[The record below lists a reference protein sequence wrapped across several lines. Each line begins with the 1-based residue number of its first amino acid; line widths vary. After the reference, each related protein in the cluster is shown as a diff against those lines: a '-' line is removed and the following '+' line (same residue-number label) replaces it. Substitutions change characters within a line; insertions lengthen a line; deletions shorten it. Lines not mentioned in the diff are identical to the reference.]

1 MLTPHTYALIGKNI
15 SYSFSRDYFA
25 KKFKK
30 EQITDAIYINFDI
43 QTIDELPEL
52 ILKTPSLGGMNVTI
66 PYKEQIL
73 GYLTH
78 KSNEL
83 ELIGACNTIKVLP
96 TGVLKGY
103 NTDYIG
109 FSESLKPLLKPHHTQ
124 ALILG
129 TGGAA
134 KAVAFSLGQ
143 LGISYLFVSRKASSR
158 AISYQQLDKVVMEQ
172 NPLIINTTPLGTYPN
187 IKEAP
192 PIPYHLITSE
202 HLLYD
207 LIYNPAETTFLS
219 RGKLQG
225 AIVKNGYEMLILQA
239 EASWRIWN
247 SI

>member
-1 MLTPHTYALIGKNI
+1 MLTSHTYALIGKNI

-52 ILKTPSLGGMNVTI
+52 ILKTPSLCGMNVTI

-103 NTDYIG
+103 NTDYI
-109 FSESLKPLLKPHHTQ
+109 
-124 ALILG
+124 LG

-158 AISYQQLDKVVMEQ
+158 AITYQQLDKVVMEQ

-207 LIYNPAETTFLS
+207 LIYNPAETAFLTK
-219 RGKLQG
+219 GKLQG
-225 AIVKNGYEMLILQA
+225 AIVKNGYEMLVLQA